1 MKVGLVLEG
10 GSMRGLYTAGVL
22 DIMMDNEIPVDTIVG
37 TSAGALFGPN
47 YFSKQRGRTIRYN
60 KRFCKDYRYISLLS
74 FLFTGNVVNKK
85 FAYYKVP
92 MKLDKFD
99 NDVFM
104 ESGKDLYCTATNIE
118 TGEAEYFHIKD
129 TYKDI
134 EKLRASSAVPIM
146 TRPVKIDGNLYLD
159 GGVSDSIPVN
169 KCLELGHDKVIVIL
183 TQPLTY
189 KKKSLSAKKEK
200 FINMEYKKYPKL
212 IERMMNRHNEYNS
225 TIKYIKELERQGKI
239 FVIRPSKPLDIKL
252 IERNPEELERVY
264 QIGIEDGKKQ
274 MKNLKKYLEK
284 K

>member
-22 DIMMDNEIPVDTIVG
+22 DIMMDNDIPVDTIVG

-99 NDVFM
+99 NDAFM
-104 ESGKDLYCTATNIE
+104 ESGKELYCTATNIE

-189 KKKSLSAKKEK
+189 KKKPLSAKKEK
-200 FINMEYKKYPKL
+200 FINMEFKKYPKL

-239 FVIRPSKPLDIKL
+239 FVIRPSKALDIKL

-274 MKNLKKYLEK
+274 MKNLKQK
-284 K
+284 